1 MAYNLRCN
9 KCDQIFT
16 SSHRDGS
23 CPRHDYRGH
32 GTSLIGEVLE
42 TAVDVALVYT
52 GVTAAVEVAD
62 AVGGLVGSI
71 FNWD

>member
-1 MAYNLRCN
+1 MAYNLRCR
-9 KCDQIFT
+9 CCGHIYIAA
-16 SSHRDGS
+16 RDYYA
-23 CPRHDYRGH
+23 CPKAGCEANRP
-32 GTSLIGEVLE
+32 SLIGEVLE

-62 AVGGLVGSI
+62 VVGGLVGSI